1 MFSDEENIPLVT
13 HHGDDYDNDHDGDFD
28 GYNTPNNIVDDT
40 KFKTSKSTDKQLST
54 LQLW

>member
-28 GYNTPNNIVDDT
+28 GYSTPNNILDET